1 MVSTTIRTD
10 LDRRDLVPPD
20 GLHDFWY
27 PALLDSKVSKKPVR
41 VKMLGEEY
49 FFRDQQ
55 GNIAALWDVCPP
67 PGRQP
72 VRRGLSLQGHGWVF
86 DGAGDCVSVLSEG
99 PNSGIPGK
107 VQARHY
113 PTQTLKGMVFVWT
126 GESEPVPSKRMS
138 RRSFSKRA
146 AWSSTAGPNGR

>member
-1 MVSTTIRTD
+1 MRNTSSETSREISRPSGTCAPHRGASLSEGD
-10 LDRRDLVPPD
+10 CHFK
-20 GLHDFWY
+20 G
-27 PALLDSKVSKKPVR
+27 KV
-41 VKMLGEEY
+41 
-49 FFRDQQ
+49 
-55 GNIAALWDVCPP
+55 ACPY
-67 PGRQP
+67 
-72 VRRGLSLQGHGWVF
+72 HGWVF